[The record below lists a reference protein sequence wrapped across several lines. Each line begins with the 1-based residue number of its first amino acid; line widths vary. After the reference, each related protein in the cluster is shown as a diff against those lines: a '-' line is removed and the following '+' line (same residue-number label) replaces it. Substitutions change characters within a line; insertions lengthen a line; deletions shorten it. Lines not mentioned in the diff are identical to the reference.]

1 MTPTFFLLE
10 PCHKSLVIQNGGTGT
25 LIWSV
30 DAAEFWLQVDPQE
43 GRSSDQASI
52 VTVSVDRS
60 RIEENGTYTSEV
72 VVTSDGGTAIIP
84 VTVQVEGKASA
95 SVLRVSPVSLA
106 FGETS
111 TRKTIG
117 ITNGGSGELTW
128 QGSSAQEWIS
138 ISPDSGFVSSGGAPV
153 QVTVEVDR
161 SQLSPGEHLGSLDV
175 ISSGGSISVPITVSV
190 PTPVISVSTRAIDF
204 RSDLNIITLEIANT
218 GTGDLAWEFG
228 YDLDWLQVE
237 PSVGTTGQVAMSVQ
251 LLVQRQG
258 LEKGAYDGLVLLS
271 SNSTSES
278 VIELRVKM
286 QVTEQPELAVQP
298 DSLDFGSEG
307 NELSLQISNANNGT
321 LSWQAEVDESWLILG
336 ESSGDV
342 SLLGAT
348 AITVT
353 VGRQGLT
360 AGVYQGK
367 ISVSSNGGSRTVPVS
382 MEVGQYPRLI
392 VDKVSL
398 DFSSALVTQTLELRN
413 TGTGRLTWSVQEEVA
428 WCEASPTDGTTL
440 EETDQLTFTVNRAG
454 LEPGTYTSIVTIA
467 SDGGE
472 QEVAVEMQVLEN
484 NIPVAD
490 AGVDQ
495 EGVEGETVQLDG
507 SGSRDADGD
516 VLTYRWIAPVG
527 VELSDATA
535 AQPFFTPVSAG
546 VYQIDLVVNDGQAD
560 SAPDEVVVTVMAN
573 TADAEIIGEIVDDG
587 TEENTADAEII
598 GEIVE
603 GSESEIIVEL
613 PGGETL
619 EMVWI
624 DPGTFTMGSP
634 SSEVGR
640 DDDEG
645 PQHEVTISQGFYL
658 GKYEV
663 TQGQWESV
671 MGTTPWGGLDYVRSN
686 LNHPAAH
693 ISWEDMEGFVGRL
706 NDAAGEAIYRLP
718 SEAEWEYACRAG
730 TTTRWS
736 FGDDESQLGDYA
748 WYRENALNVRLEYA
762 QPVGTKLPNPWRLY
776 DMHGNVWEWC
786 QDWSGV
792 YSSGSQVDPMG
803 PATGSYR
810 VVRGGGFNRIARLVR
825 SADRSNGSPT
835 IRFGYVGFRLL
846 RTR

>member
-1 MTPTFFLLE
+1 M
-10 PCHKSLVIQNGGTGT
+10 IQNGGTGT